1 MNSRFEAGLRKK
13 KFVSLPFFLCDKA
26 GNSGGIPFCIKNKTE
41 ENEHERPNQEQTD

>member
-13 KFVSLPFFLCDKA
+13 KIRKPAFFLCDKA